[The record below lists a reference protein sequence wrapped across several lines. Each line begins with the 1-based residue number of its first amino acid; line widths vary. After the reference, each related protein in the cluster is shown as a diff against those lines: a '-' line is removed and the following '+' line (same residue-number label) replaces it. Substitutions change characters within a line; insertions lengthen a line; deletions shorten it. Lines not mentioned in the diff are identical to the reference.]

1 MCKFKRSTNLPSF
14 VGFSCIF
21 LVYLNDDSSLF
32 VIFVVPF
39 NNLNFI
45 CMVICMVKSEF
56 LKAFESMSAA
66 CAILSCGCSM
76 DCDDELY
83 CVALER
89 KCREFLYLLDHDE
102 ES

>member
-1 MCKFKRSTNLPSF
+1 MTIQVFF
-14 VGFSCIF
+14 VTFA
-21 LVYLNDDSSLF
+21 
-32 VIFVVPF
+32 VVF
-39 NNLNFI
+39 NNLNF
-45 CMVICMVKSEF
+45 ICMVKSEF

-76 DCDDELY
+76 DGDDRLY